1 MIDDKFAIALVNRHL
16 VTVGHIPKFMSKL
29 EYFFLENG
37 GHVKREI
44 TGVMKYWKNLEQSGL
59 EIPARLTISNANKRV
74 ADVMK
79 EKLNPSLRS
88 TEILAVNPNNFSIE
102 YLVYYKFG
110 CFVFS
115 FFVYCIAFL

>member
-1 MIDDKFAIALVNRHL
+1 M
-16 VTVGHIPKFMSKL
+16 
-29 EYFFLENG
+29 
-37 GHVKREI
+37 KREI